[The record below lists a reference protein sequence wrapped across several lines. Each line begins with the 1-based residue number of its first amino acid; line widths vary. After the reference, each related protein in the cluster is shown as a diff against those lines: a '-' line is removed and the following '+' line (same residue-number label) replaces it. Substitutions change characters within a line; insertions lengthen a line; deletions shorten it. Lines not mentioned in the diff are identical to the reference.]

1 MMMEVFDHLRN
12 LYSASG
18 GAVHPSA
25 VSAAIFGLMWNQA
38 WKDALAA
45 GQAAYNSGA
54 SDAQIDQAFRDAF
67 AESLGWEDA
76 QAREFWENPARDF
89 TPEDAQ
95 RFDEAW
101 DTFDAFVEEMRK
113 GGR

>member
-1 MMMEVFDHLRN
+1 MMIDVFDHLRN

-25 VSAAIFGLMWNQA
+25 VSAALFGLMWNQA
-38 WKDALAA
+38 WKDGLAA
-45 GQAAYNSGA
+45 GQSAYNAGA
-54 SDAQIDQAFRDAF
+54 SDAQIDQAFRDGF
-67 AESLGWEDA
+67 AESLGWSEA
-76 QAREFWENPARDF
+76 QAREFWDNTAYDFNPD
-89 TPEDAQ
+89 DAQ

-101 DTFDAFVEEMRK
+101 DTFDAFVEQMRK